1 VVWITWE
8 SGWPR
13 EKLYGTSQIK
23 KSPFKAEGELLR
35 AKTLHLIV
43 NNNNNNNN
51 SSSSSSS
58 YTWNIT
64 HNTEST
70 AV

>member
-1 VVWITWE
+1 MITQF
-8 SGWPR
+8 PV
-13 EKLYGTSQIK
+13 
-23 KSPFKAEGELLR
+23 
-35 AKTLHLIV
+35 H

-51 SSSSSSS
+51 TYNNWSHQNSNEKLKEKFGRYTGRALTDLLQIDS